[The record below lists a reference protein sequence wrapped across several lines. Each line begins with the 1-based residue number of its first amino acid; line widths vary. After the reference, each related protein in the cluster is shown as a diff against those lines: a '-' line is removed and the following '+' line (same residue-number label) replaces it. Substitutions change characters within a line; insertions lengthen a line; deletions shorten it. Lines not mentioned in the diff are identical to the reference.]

1 MVSSTVSPET
11 ATTPAREIG
20 NGIQAAKSTSG
31 AGGGRGGA
39 RSEEDPAVRATLA
52 AQTRFDGTSASAGD
66 RLIGRW
72 NSWRRSRIRACVE
85 EGWPTAARGRI
96 ARGRG
101 YNLIRHILLSSC
113 VSKRMTAA
121 KIAATARTRS
131 SPTLRGIG
139 CQGVHPGRQQRRRTR
154 SARTGAGQEI
164 GGRTTRP
171 AGIQPGAGL
180 GTLHRKLRWRYKP
193 SWKHPTS

>member
-52 AQTRFDGTSASAGD
+52 AHTRFDGTSASAGD

-72 NSWRRSRIRACVE
+72 DSWRRRRIRACAE
-85 EGWPTAARGRI
+85 EGWPTAARGRT
-96 ARGRG
+96 ARGRASD
-101 YNLIRHILLSSC
+101 LLMQIL
-113 VSKRMTAA
+113 T
-121 KIAATARTRS
+121 
-131 SPTLRGIG
+131 P
-139 CQGVHPGRQQRRRTR
+139 
-154 SARTGAGQEI
+154 
-164 GGRTTRP
+164 
-171 AGIQPGAGL
+171 
-180 GTLHRKLRWRYKP
+180 
-193 SWKHPTS
+193 